1 MPVTIG
7 VFINAGHTTN
17 NPTQREPSYA
27 DWGDRVA
34 NRGVEYNTVD
44 DKYSRMII
52 DELMPVLAKQ
62 YNISPDPGNR
72 GIVGASSGAIC
83 AWTMAWQRPDQFR
96 KVISSIGTFRGR
108 GAAYPDMVRTNALK
122 PIRVFLCDGVNDFN
136 HAANIQLLEALSAQK
151 YDLNYSWGI
160 GTHSHRQAGA
170 IMPDMLRWLWR
181 DHPRSND
188 PASRTLFVPAGYVPE
203 TNAPANAAPR

>member
-1 MPVTIG
+1 
-7 VFINAGHTTN
+7 
-17 NPTQREPSYA
+17 
-27 DWGDRVA
+27 
-34 NRGVEYNTVD
+34 
-44 DKYSRMII
+44 
-52 DELMPVLAKQ
+52 
-62 YNISPDPGNR
+62 
-72 GIVGASSGAIC
+72 
-83 AWTMAWQRPDQFR
+83 
-96 KVISSIGTFRGR
+96 
-108 GAAYPDMVRTNALK
+108 MVRTNAPK

-188 PASRTLFVPAGYVPE
+188 PASRTLLVPAGYVPE
-203 TNAPANAAPR
+203 ANAPASAPPH

>member
-1 MPVTIG
+1 L
-7 VFINAGHTTN
+7 
-17 NPTQREPSYA
+17 
-27 DWGDRVA
+27 
-34 NRGVEYNTVD
+34 EYNTVD

-52 DELMPVLAKQ
+52 DELMPVLAKD
-62 YNISPDPGNR
+62 YNISPDPDNR

-83 AWTMAWQRPDQFR
+83 AFTVAWQRPDQFH

-108 GAAYPDMVRTNALK
+108 GAAYPDMIRTNAAK

-136 HAANIQLLEALSAQK
+136 HDANIKLLAALQEQK
-151 YDLNYSWGI
+151 YDVNYTWGI

-181 DHPRSND
+181 DYPRSND
-188 PASRTLFVPAGYVPE
+188 AASRTLFVPAGTPATG
-203 TNAPANAAPR
+203 TNAPASTPPR